1 MNIWCCYT
9 GSCWHDSEGGSVARA
24 SIVFVGGTPFI
35 CRPQHHDGFSL
46 GVVSHQENIQKN
58 LAGLA
63 GLLSDKPC
71 LSSFMRGHSLAK
83 ACFKCH

>member
-1 MNIWCCYT
+1 MFI
-9 GSCWHDSEGGSVARA
+9 
-24 SIVFVGGTPFI
+24 GGTPFI

-63 GLLSDKPC
+63 GLLCDKPVK
-71 LSSFMRGHSLAK
+71 FIHERGIA
-83 ACFKCH
+83 